1 MLAKEIGDAECVK
14 RVQRGDTK
22 SFEILV
28 RRHQDTT
35 FNLIYRFLGDYDEAS
50 EAAQEVF
57 LSAYKSIQQFRGDA
71 SFSTWLYRIAFNH
84 ASSRRKSLNSKRQR
98 QVSLD
103 DNLVLVDCGANPE
116 NSAEQKEIQQCVQ
129 QALNSLDGDD
139 AQIILL
145 RDLQDV
151 SYEDIA
157 ETLDVPVG
165 TVKSR
170 LHRARQ
176 ALRASLAPYLSTN
189 RKVS

>member
-1 MLAKEIGDAECVK
+1 LNNK
-14 RVQRGDTK
+14 RR
-22 SFEILV
+22 
-28 RRHQDTT
+28 
-35 FNLIYRFLGDYDEAS
+35 
-50 EAAQEVF
+50 
-57 LSAYKSIQQFRGDA
+57 
-71 SFSTWLYRIAFNH
+71 
-84 ASSRRKSLNSKRQR
+84 R
-98 QVSLD
+98 QVPLED
-103 DNLVLVDCGANPE
+103 DVVLVDCGATPE
-116 NSAEQKEIQQCVQ
+116 SSAERKEIQEHVQ
-129 QALNSLDGDD
+129 QALNRLDTDD

-176 ALRASLAPYLSTN
+176 ALRTSLAPYFTRD

>member
-1 MLAKEIGDAECVK
+1 MIAEEIGDAECVK
-14 RVQRGDTK
+14 RVQRGDTQ

-28 RRHQDTT
+28 RRHQRTT
-35 FNLIYRFLGDYDEAS
+35 FNLIYRFLGDYDEAT
-50 EAAQEVF
+50 ETAQEVF

-71 SFSTWLYRIAFNH
+71 CFSTWLYRIAFNH
-84 ASSRRKSLNSKRQR
+84 ASSRRKSLNSKLQR
-98 QVSLD
+98 QVALED
-103 DNLVLVDCGANPE
+103 DAVLVDCGDNPE
-116 NSAEQKEIQQCVQ
+116 ISAERKEIQQCVQ

-145 RDLQDV
+145 RDLQDI

-157 ETLDVPVG
+157 QTLDVPVG

-176 ALRASLAPYLSTN
+176 ALRISLAPYFTRD

>member
-1 MLAKEIGDAECVK
+1 MLGEDIGDAECVK
-14 RVQRGDTK
+14 RVQRGDTE

-28 RRHQDTT
+28 RRHQNTT
-35 FNLIYRFLGDYDEAS
+35 FNLIYRFLGDYEEATDT
-50 EAAQEVF
+50 AQEVF

-71 SFSTWLYRIAFNH
+71 NFATWLYRIAFNH
-84 ASSRRKSLNSKRQR
+84 ASTRRKSLSAKRQR
-98 QVSLD
+98 QVALED
-103 DNLVLVDCGANPE
+103 DTVLVDSGANPE
-116 NSAEQKEIQQCVQ
+116 TSAEQKEIQQYVQ

-151 SYEDIA
+151 SYHDIA
-157 ETLDVPVG
+157 QTLDVPVG

-176 ALRASLAPYLSTN
+176 ALRMSLAPYFTRD